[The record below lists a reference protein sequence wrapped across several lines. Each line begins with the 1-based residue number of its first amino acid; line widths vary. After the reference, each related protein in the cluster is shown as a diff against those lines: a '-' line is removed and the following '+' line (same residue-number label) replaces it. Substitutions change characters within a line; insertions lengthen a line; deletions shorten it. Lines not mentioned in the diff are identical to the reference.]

1 MQVRSLLLSTA
12 LAASILVPA
21 EGAGASTLWNNG
33 GPTAV
38 TGGFCDQN
46 GGSCGFA
53 GWTVY
58 DDFQLASAASVG
70 GLTYST
76 YIMSGNP
83 AASYASTNY
92 SIWTVNPG
100 SAYGTGPIV
109 SGTVTGTVSANGVGG
124 SLITISGLNIALGA
138 GTYWLG
144 LQNNTTDGST
154 SVYVPSTSSFLGA
167 ASQAANGGA
176 YINSPLPDASF
187 TVESLGVPEPATW
200 ALMLGGF
207 GLAGVALRRRTSA
220 AAA

>member
-1 MQVRSLLLSTA
+1 M
-12 LAASILVPA
+12 AASILVPA
-21 EGAGASTLWNNG
+21 AGASASTLWNNG
-33 GPTAV
+33 GPTSV
-38 TGGFCDQN
+38 SGGFCDQN

-58 DDFQLASAASVG
+58 DDFQLSAAASVG

-76 YIMSGNP
+76 DIFSGDP

-92 SIWTVNPG
+92 SIWAVNPAL
-100 SAYGTGPIV
+100 SYGTGPIF
-109 SGTVTGTVSANGVGG
+109 SGTIAGTVSANGVGG
-124 SLITISGLNIALGA
+124 SLITISGLNIALAA

-176 YINSPLPDASF
+176 YINFPLADASF
-187 TVESLGVPEPATW
+187 TVEGLGVPEPATW
-200 ALMLGGF
+200 ALMIGGF
-207 GLAGVALRRRTSA
+207 GLAGVALRRRTSIA
-220 AAA
+220 AI